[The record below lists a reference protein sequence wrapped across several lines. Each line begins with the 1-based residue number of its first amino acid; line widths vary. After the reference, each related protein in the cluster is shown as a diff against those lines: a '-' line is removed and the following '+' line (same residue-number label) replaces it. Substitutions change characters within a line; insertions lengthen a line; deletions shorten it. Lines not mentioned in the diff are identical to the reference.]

1 MKKKL
6 SIISMI
12 CMLLLVNIPFTSKA
26 SGNALILGISQNGNT
41 VTVTVGG
48 PTNYM
53 VQYQLSG
60 YDGILQPV
68 DATNGIFDGTSG
80 AKGTHNFT
88 IVKSGTVKI
97 QATVNDA
104 FDASTVTAVNCE
116 GASATVTVKTQA
128 DINAEQAA
136 AEQASREQAAAEQA
150 SREEESRK
158 QAQAAAEQASR
169 EEESR
174 KQAEEASRQQS
185 IAQSIAQADQEAIR
199 QSESESIRKVEEEQ
213 KARDESI
220 RQSVEAEEA
229 KKQSIQASINAQT
242 SSEDISEE
250 SSSLE
255 STEDTSEEENKEDSN
270 VVTLTDGS
278 KLVMADS
285 LDNIE
290 LPEGF
295 EAKTI
300 EVNGESIAV
309 AQSKDGILLVYLTEQ
324 DNSNGNFYVYNR
336 DTKTAI
342 PYAKITSSSDTY
354 TFLVY
359 EGQDTSTQGLKET
372 TLTVDGKEIPAWLT
386 GENSGIY
393 IVYAMNSKGVAGFY
407 RYDIEEGTVLRYIPD
422 GSVGN
427 AEDMDGYAY
436 DLSVEQSKYTEL
448 NNKYNHDMMFRF
460 IFIVGL
466 IVLSI
471 ILIFVIIVLVI
482 KLKYRDDEKDEDE
495 DDYFDSDYEEQ
506 LEERAE
512 EEADEELEEEM
523 KEIDTTSSNETME
536 KSQDELD
543 LEFLTKKLSDI
554 GTEAEQVTL
563 SDNVSNL
570 SKNQSND
577 VDSDD
582 DFEIVDFNKENQ

>member
-60 YDGILQPV
+60 YDGILQPT

-136 AEQASREQAAAEQA
+136 AEQASREEESRKQAAAAEQA
-150 SREEESRK
+150 SREAESK
-158 QAQAAAEQASR
+158 
-169 EEESR
+169 

-185 IAQSIAQADQEAIR
+185 IAQSIAQAEQQAIR
-199 QSESESIRKVEEEQ
+199 QSEAESIRKVEEEQ

-220 RQSVEAEEA
+220 RLSVEAEEA

-255 STEDTSEEENKEDSN
+255 STEDTSEKGNKDASN
-270 VVTLTDGS
+270 VVTLTDGT
-278 KLVMADS
+278 KLILVNS

-386 GENSGIY
+386 DENSGIY

-471 ILIFVIIVLVI
+471 ILIFVIIVLVV
-482 KLKYRDDEKDEDE
+482 KLKYRDDEKDEDEDE

-543 LEFLTKKLSDI
+543 LEFLTKKLSDV

-570 SKNQSND
+570 
-577 VDSDD
+577 
-582 DFEIVDFNKENQ
+582 

>member
-60 YDGILQPV
+60 YDGILQPT

-136 AEQASREQAAAEQA
+136 AEQASREEESRKQAAAAEQA
-150 SREEESRK
+150 SREAESK
-158 QAQAAAEQASR
+158 
-169 EEESR
+169 

-185 IAQSIAQADQEAIR
+185 IAQSIAQAEQQAIR
-199 QSESESIRKVEEEQ
+199 QSEAESIRKVEEEQ

-220 RQSVEAEEA
+220 RLSVEAEEA

-255 STEDTSEEENKEDSN
+255 STEDTSEKGNKDASN
-270 VVTLTDGS
+270 VVTLTDGT
-278 KLVMADS
+278 KLILVNS

-471 ILIFVIIVLVI
+471 ILIFVIIVLVV

-543 LEFLTKKLSDI
+543 LEFLTKKLSDV

-582 DFEIVDFNKENQ
+582 DFEIVDFSKENQ

>member
-60 YDGILQPV
+60 YDGILQPT

-136 AEQASREQAAAEQA
+136 AEQASREEESRKQAAAAEQA
-150 SREEESRK
+150 SREAESK
-158 QAQAAAEQASR
+158 
-169 EEESR
+169 

-185 IAQSIAQADQEAIR
+185 IAQSIAQAEQQAIR
-199 QSESESIRKVEEEQ
+199 QSEAESIRKVEEEQ

-220 RQSVEAEEA
+220 RLSVEAEEA

-255 STEDTSEEENKEDSN
+255 STEDTSEKGNKDASN
-270 VVTLTDGS
+270 VVTLTDGT
-278 KLVMADS
+278 KLILVNS

-386 GENSGIY
+386 DENSGIY

-471 ILIFVIIVLVI
+471 ILIFVIIVLAV

-543 LEFLTKKLSDI
+543 LEFLTKKLSDV

>member
-12 CMLLLVNIPFTSKA
+12 YMLLLVNIPFTSKA

-60 YDGILQPV
+60 YDGILQPT

-136 AEQASREQAAAEQA
+136 AEQASREEESRKQAAAAEQA
-150 SREEESRK
+150 SREAESK
-158 QAQAAAEQASR
+158 
-169 EEESR
+169 

-185 IAQSIAQADQEAIR
+185 IAQSIAQAEQQAIR
-199 QSESESIRKVEEEQ
+199 QSEAESIRKVEEEQ

-229 KKQSIQASINAQT
+229 KKQSIQASIDAQT

-471 ILIFVIIVLVI
+471 ILIFVIIVLVV

-543 LEFLTKKLSDI
+543 LEFLTKKLSDV

-582 DFEIVDFNKENQ
+582 DFEIVDFSKENQ

>member
-26 SGNALILGISQNGNT
+26 SGNALILGISQSGNT

-60 YDGILQPV
+60 YDGILQPT

-136 AEQASREQAAAEQA
+136 AEQASREEESRKQAAAAEQA
-150 SREEESRK
+150 SREAESK
-158 QAQAAAEQASR
+158 
-169 EEESR
+169 

-185 IAQSIAQADQEAIR
+185 IAQSIAQAEQQAIR
-199 QSESESIRKVEEEQ
+199 QSEAESIRKVEEEQ

-220 RQSVEAEEA
+220 RLSVEAEEA
-229 KKQSIQASINAQT
+229 KKQSIQASIDAQT

-386 GENSGIY
+386 DENSGIY

-471 ILIFVIIVLVI
+471 ILIFVIIVLAV

-543 LEFLTKKLSDI
+543 LEFLTKKLSDV

>member
-60 YDGILQPV
+60 YDGILQPT

-136 AEQASREQAAAEQA
+136 AEQASREEESRKQAAAAEQA
-150 SREEESRK
+150 SREAESK
-158 QAQAAAEQASR
+158 
-169 EEESR
+169 

-185 IAQSIAQADQEAIR
+185 IAQSIAQAEQQAIR
-199 QSESESIRKVEEEQ
+199 QSEAESIRKVEEEQ

-220 RQSVEAEEA
+220 RLSVEAEEA
-229 KKQSIQASINAQT
+229 KKQSIQASIDAQT

-386 GENSGIY
+386 DENSGIY

-471 ILIFVIIVLVI
+471 ILIFVIIVLAV

-543 LEFLTKKLSDI
+543 LEFLTKKLSDV

-582 DFEIVDFNKENQ
+582 DFEIVDFSKENQ

>member
-60 YDGILQPV
+60 YDGILQPT

-136 AEQASREQAAAEQA
+136 AEQASREEESRKQAAAAEQA
-150 SREEESRK
+150 SREAESK
-158 QAQAAAEQASR
+158 
-169 EEESR
+169 

-185 IAQSIAQADQEAIR
+185 IAQSIAQAEQQAIR
-199 QSESESIRKVEEEQ
+199 QSEAESIRKVEEEQ

-220 RQSVEAEEA
+220 RLSVEAEEA
-229 KKQSIQASINAQT
+229 KKQSIQASIDAQT

-255 STEDTSEEENKEDSN
+255 STEDTSEKGNKDASN
-270 VVTLTDGS
+270 VVTLTDGT
-278 KLVMADS
+278 KLILVNS

-386 GENSGIY
+386 DENSGIY

-471 ILIFVIIVLVI
+471 ILIFVIIVLAV

-543 LEFLTKKLSDI
+543 LEFLTKKLSDV

>member
-26 SGNALILGISQNGNT
+26 SGNALILGISQSGNT

-60 YDGILQPV
+60 YDGILQPT

-136 AEQASREQAAAEQA
+136 AEQASREEESRKQAAAAEQA
-150 SREEESRK
+150 SREAESK
-158 QAQAAAEQASR
+158 
-169 EEESR
+169 

-185 IAQSIAQADQEAIR
+185 IAQSIAQAEQQAIR
-199 QSESESIRKVEEEQ
+199 QSEAESIRKVEEEQ

-220 RQSVEAEEA
+220 RLSVEAEEA

-255 STEDTSEEENKEDSN
+255 STEDTSEKGNKDASN
-270 VVTLTDGS
+270 VVTLTDGT
-278 KLVMADS
+278 KLILVNS

-386 GENSGIY
+386 DENSGIY

-471 ILIFVIIVLVI
+471 ILIFVIIVLAV

-543 LEFLTKKLSDI
+543 LEFLTKKLSDV

>member
-60 YDGILQPV
+60 YDGILQPT

-136 AEQASREQAAAEQA
+136 AEQASREEESRKQAAAAEQA
-150 SREEESRK
+150 SREAESK
-158 QAQAAAEQASR
+158 
-169 EEESR
+169 

-185 IAQSIAQADQEAIR
+185 IAQSIAQAEQQAIR
-199 QSESESIRKVEEEQ
+199 QSEAESIRKVEEEQ

-220 RQSVEAEEA
+220 RLSVEAEEA

-255 STEDTSEEENKEDSN
+255 STEDTSEKGNKDASN
-270 VVTLTDGS
+270 VVTLTDGT
-278 KLVMADS
+278 KLILVNS

-386 GENSGIY
+386 DENSGIY

-471 ILIFVIIVLVI
+471 ILIFVIIVLAV

-543 LEFLTKKLSDI
+543 LEFLTKKLSDV

-570 SKNQSND
+570 SKNQSDD

>member
-1 MKKKL
+1 
-6 SIISMI
+6 MI

-60 YDGILQPV
+60 YDGILQPT

-136 AEQASREQAAAEQA
+136 AEQASREEESRKQAAAAEQA
-150 SREEESRK
+150 SREAESK
-158 QAQAAAEQASR
+158 
-169 EEESR
+169 

-185 IAQSIAQADQEAIR
+185 IAQSIAQAEQQAIR

-229 KKQSIQASINAQT
+229 KKQSIQASIDAQT

-255 STEDTSEEENKEDSN
+255 STEDTSEKGNKDASN
-270 VVTLTDGS
+270 VVTLTDGT
-278 KLVMADS
+278 KLILVNS

-386 GENSGIY
+386 DENSGIY

-407 RYDIEEGTVLRYIPD
+407 RYDLEEGTFLRYVAD
-422 GSVGN
+422 SAVVD
-427 AEDMDGYAY
+427 EDVVEGYQY
-436 DLSVEQSKYTEL
+436 DLSVAESKYTEL
-448 NNKYNHDMMFRF
+448 NSKYNNDMISRL
-460 IFIVGL
+460 IFIIGL
-466 IVLSI
+466 IILAI
-471 ILIFVIIVLVI
+471 ILLFVIIVLAV
-482 KLKYRDDEKDEDE
+482 KLKYRDD
-495 DDYFDSDYEEQ
+495 DDNNDDDDDDNEYFDSESE
-506 LEERAE
+506 
-512 EEADEELEEEM
+512 EELEDRAEQQSDEDLEDEM
-523 KEIDTTSSNETME
+523 KEINMESSNNKNNVSEE
-536 KSQDELD
+536 DLD
-543 LEFLTKKLSDI
+543 LEFLTKQLSNV
-554 GTEAEQVTL
+554 GTEN
-563 SDNVSNL
+563 DNISISEEFDDLEEINVD
-570 SKNQSND
+570 SND
-577 VDSDD
+577 NDDD
-582 DFEIVDFNKENQ
+582 DFEIVDFNK

>member
-60 YDGILQPV
+60 YDGILQPT

-136 AEQASREQAAAEQA
+136 AEQASREEESRKQAAAAEQA
-150 SREEESRK
+150 SREAESK
-158 QAQAAAEQASR
+158 
-169 EEESR
+169 

-185 IAQSIAQADQEAIR
+185 IAQSIAQAEQQAIR
-199 QSESESIRKVEEEQ
+199 QSEAESIRKVEEEQ

-220 RQSVEAEEA
+220 RLSVEAEEA

-255 STEDTSEEENKEDSN
+255 STEDTSEKGNKDASN
-270 VVTLTDGS
+270 VVTLTDGT
-278 KLVMADS
+278 KLILVNS

-471 ILIFVIIVLVI
+471 ILIFVIIVLAV

-543 LEFLTKKLSDI
+543 LEFLTKKLSDV

>member
-60 YDGILQPV
+60 YDGILQPT

-136 AEQASREQAAAEQA
+136 AEQASREEESRKQAAAAEQA
-150 SREEESRK
+150 SREAESK
-158 QAQAAAEQASR
+158 
-169 EEESR
+169 

-185 IAQSIAQADQEAIR
+185 IAQSIAQAEQQAIR
-199 QSESESIRKVEEEQ
+199 QSEAESIRKVEEEQ

-220 RQSVEAEEA
+220 RLSVEAEEA

-255 STEDTSEEENKEDSN
+255 STEDTSEKGNKDASN
-270 VVTLTDGS
+270 VVTLTDGT
-278 KLVMADS
+278 KLILVNS

-386 GENSGIY
+386 DENSGIY

-471 ILIFVIIVLVI
+471 ILIFVIIVLAV

-512 EEADEELEEEM
+512 GEADEELEEEM

-543 LEFLTKKLSDI
+543 LEFLTKKLSDV